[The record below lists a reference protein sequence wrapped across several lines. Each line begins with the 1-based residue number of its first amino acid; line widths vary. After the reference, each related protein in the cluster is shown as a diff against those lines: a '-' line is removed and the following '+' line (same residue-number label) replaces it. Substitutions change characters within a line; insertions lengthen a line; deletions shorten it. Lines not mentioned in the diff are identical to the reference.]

1 MDNRVFKTHH
11 QHEFQQ
17 QQASTQTQQ
26 IQPPQQQQH
35 QCGAQHSLQAHR
47 LYPINSGNSGNNDNI
62 VVSDHIDSKIQN
74 NPLLLQHHTQTSISN
89 TNPPSTLHRPIHPP
103 PPPPPPAPPSS
114 QAHPQL
120 NQRILTANSETVNH
134 IQPNVAN
141 PISPVAPANPKP
153 LGPMDYLQNHRNSN
167 HGYYV
172 NSHHQLYQPSNLQ
185 TYFHGQHQHS
195 HRDIAKYS
203 NHPLDDVRS
212 QQSYSIT
219 NSNVSNDNYI
229 INHDHFTEEV
239 IQAILAAKDALEKP
253 IEERDERDILLIDNL
268 CSLVHGFDVFPK
280 TVRRALAAQAVLIV
294 IDEKGKELIVH
305 NEELDSFCVL
315 IFGECEQLNVAK
327 TVPIRYYNV
336 GDSFGVCEP
345 TTETIRFVGHMIT
358 RCENC
363 AFLCVKRDDFY
374 TILTDPANYPNK
386 AIIRHRDKNGNVICM
401 SEFKPEK
408 KSSGPLWSNH
418 IHNNNPFKIV
428 LPDGHSITKVSIRG
442 REPYICLLLI

>member
-1 MDNRVFKTHH
+1 MTMDNRVFKAHH

-17 QQASTQTQQ
+17 QQALA
-26 IQPPQQQQH
+26 QPQLPKQQQ
-35 QCGAQHSLQAHR
+35 CSAQHSLQAHR
-47 LYPINSGNSGNNDNI
+47 LYPTNSGNTNNNDNTNVI
-62 VVSDHIDSKIQN
+62 SDHVN
-74 NPLLLQHHTQTSISN
+74 NNNQLLLHHQTRHHHNTQTQISN
-89 TNPPSTLHRPIHPP
+89 TNAPSTLHRPIHPP
-103 PPPPPPAPPSS
+103 PPPPAPPSS
-114 QAHPQL
+114 QLPHPPPS
-120 NQRILTANSETVNH
+120 QRILTANSETVNH

-141 PISPVAPANPKP
+141 PIAPVAATN
-153 LGPMDYLQNHRNSN
+153 LRSVGPIDYLQNPRNSN
-167 HGYYV
+167 HSYHV
-172 NSHHQLYQPSNLQ
+172 NSHYQLYQPSNLQ
-185 TYFHGQHQHS
+185 TYFNSSQQHNQH
-195 HRDIAKYS
+195 DQAKY
-203 NHPLDDVRS
+203 PDIPQDEFRS
-212 QQSYSIT
+212 QQSYSVT
-219 NSNVSNDNYI
+219 DSSVNNDNYI

-239 IQAILAAKDALEKP
+239 IQAILSAKDALEKP

-268 CSLVHGFDVFPK
+268 CSLVHGFDAFPK

-386 AIIRHRDKNGNVICM
+386 EVIRHRDKNGNVICV

-418 IHNNNPFKIV
+418 TNNNNPFKIV
-428 LPDGHSITKVSIRG
+428 LPDGHIITKVSIL
-442 REPYICLLLI
+442 Y